1 MVLNPGKYHY
11 IVIDEDDPSHKIILN
26 NNEITSF
33 NGENILGILLDSKL
47 NFDSHIMCFCK
58 KAGQKLSSVIDN

>member
-1 MVLNPGKYHY
+1 MILPT
-11 IVIDEDDPSHKIILN
+11 ILN

-33 NGENILGILLDSKL
+33 NGEKILGILLDSKL
-47 NFDSHIMCFCK
+47 NFDSHIICFCK